1 MIFDQYLK
9 EMRRKIRNIFVK
21 NPDSERKKRESATK
35 YAKKYANKVKEA
47 FDSGMKKSGTEVRET
62 KKMAASFFKLLE
74 HKLNLN
80 NRTEPPT
87 EEEVREAIEQLKD
100 VGRVSFFASMVILP
114 GGVISLIGLEVLA
127 AKFGL
132 KNFTLIPSS
141 FRKNADWHYPKGYSK
156 NTEDEQKTLGENSDS

>member
-1 MIFDQYLK
+1 MI
-9 EMRRKIRNIFVK
+9 RKIRNIFAK
-21 NPDSERKKRESATK
+21 NPVSQRKRGESATK
-35 YAKKYANKVKEA
+35 YAKKYASKVKEA
-47 FDSGMKKSGTEVRET
+47 FDSGIKKTGTEARET
-62 KKMAASFFKLLE
+62 QEMAASFFKLLE

-87 EEEVREAIEQLKD
+87 EEEVRVAIEQLKD
-100 VGRVSFFASMVILP
+100 VGRVSFFATMVILP

-141 FRKNADWHYPKGYSK
+141 FRKNAKWHYPKGYSK
-156 NTEDEQKTLGENSDS
+156 KFEDEQKTLGENSDS